1 MPRKKTNSGKKHKG
15 FYIYSRDLLSSQ
27 RYRRCSWA
35 TKGVYLD
42 LLNVL
47 AVQDHPGAL
56 CLRDFDLKPRGERS
70 LTQRCLA
77 CQRKAKNGEYQ
88 SIKYFAEAIAISASG
103 PRPGLIHGL
112 QELYLRGIICIVGD
126 TLIQPRMYR
135 DSGIEVIDADGQPI
149 DVGEGEYMTVVGS
162 PDDGEADP
170 DAEKI
175 RLAGMAESSAN
186 NGVQNGVQKSTENS
200 RPRVGAG
207 DAPAQSK
214 RVGVRVNNKNSIGSS
229 KGGAGETTHEGEKS
243 DDVKTDA
250 TPSVKSDT
258 TQGKPAQIPVA
269 DCPPTLEQIQAYIQE
284 QGELGRIFRY
294 ITAEEYY
301 DEGCKSGWMQRG
313 GRPLYDWKAQLRSF
327 EAYRRNHGDTPV
339 AARGQQPTAPKQG
352 DPVQAT
358 PPKDGKYRK
367 W

>member
-1 MPRKKTNSGKKHKG
+1 MPRKKTSPGKKHKG

-77 CQRKAKNGEYQ
+77 CQSKAKNGEYQ

-135 DSGIEVIDADGQPI
+135 DSGIEVVDADGQPI

-175 RLAGMAESSAN
+175 RLAGMAESSAH
-186 NGVQNGVQKSTENS
+186 NGVQNGVQKSTEIS

-214 RVGVRVNNKNSIGSS
+214 RVRVNNNNNNNDRKEDSI
-229 KGGAGETTHEGEKS
+229 TREGEKTAA
-243 DDVKTDA
+243 K
-250 TPSVKSDT
+250 
-258 TQGKPAQIPVA
+258 KPAHFT
-269 DCPPTLEQIQAYIQE
+269 PPTQE
-284 QGELGRIFRY
+284 EVTEYCQEKGYTFDPIEFWNHYEANGWVQG
-294 ITAEEYY
+294 
-301 DEGCKSGWMQRG
+301 
-313 GRPLYDWKAQLRSF
+313 
-327 EAYRRNHGDTPV
+327 RNKPI
-339 AARGQQPTAPKQG
+339 
-352 DPVQAT
+352 
-358 PPKDGKYRK
+358 RK
-367 W
+367 WQACCVTWQQHENNGEFRSHSNNSNAEATTRHTAGTTATARRPATSDGQHPTDDELREQSMRIIERKLRKDDGDSA

>member
-1 MPRKKTNSGKKHKG
+1 MARKSSANHAGIYLYKKDIFASARCRALSREGAGVYFFLLLHLADMP
-15 FYIYSRDLLSSQ
+15 Q
-27 RYRRCSWA
+27 
-35 TKGVYLD
+35 KGVYRLKD
-42 LLNVL
+42 WVAHSNWKKS
-47 AVQDHPGAL
+47 DYRK
-56 CLRDFDLKPRGERS
+56 CLKIRDKRER
-70 LTQRCLA
+70 LTLFA
-77 CQRKAKNGEYQ
+77 KWLAKNDLPWDRTEVL
-88 SIKYFAEAIAISASG
+88 
-103 PRPGLIHGL
+103 PCL
-112 QELYLRGIICIVGD
+112 QELYDRGIIIIEGD
-126 TLIQPRMYR
+126 MLIQPRMAKE
-135 DSGIEVIDADGQPI
+135 SGFKLPDLDNDGTP
-149 DVGEGEYMTVVGS
+149 
-162 PDDGEADP
+162 EAWTEAIVE
-170 DAEKI
+170 AEKD
-175 RLAGMAESSAN
+175 GSSDGDD

-229 KGGAGETTHEGEKS
+229 KGGVGEILREGEKS

-258 TQGKPAQIPVA
+258 PQDKPAQIPVA
-269 DCPPTLEQIQAYIQE
+269 DCPPTLEQIQAYMQE

>member
-1 MPRKKTNSGKKHKG
+1 MPRKKTSPGKKHKG

-135 DSGIEVIDADGQPI
+135 DSGIEVVDADGQPI
-149 DVGEGEYMTVVGS
+149 DVGEGDGMTVVGS

-175 RLAGMAESSAN
+175 RLAGMAESSTE
-186 NGVQNGVQKSTENS
+186 NGVQKSTENS

-214 RVGVRVNNKNSIGSS
+214 RVGVRVNNNDNNSS
-229 KGGAGETTHEGEKS
+229 KGGAGENLREGEK
-243 DDVKTDA
+243 K
-250 TPSVKSDT
+250 
-258 TQGKPAQIPVA
+258 KPAKTPVA
-269 DCPPTLEQIQAYIQE
+269 AAPPSLDDIQAYCDERRE
-284 QGELGRIFRY
+284 QQKPFLY
-294 ITAEEYY
+294 ITAEEFL
-301 DEGCKSGWMQRG
+301 DICTVSNWTRG
-313 GRPLYDWKAQLRSF
+313 KKNEPIYDWKAYLRQCDL
-327 EAYRRNHGDTPV
+327 YRQRHGDVPV
-339 AARGQQPTAPKQG
+339 GQRTVKPGAAVPLTSAAPDKY
-352 DPVQAT
+352 
-358 PPKDGKYRK
+358 KDK